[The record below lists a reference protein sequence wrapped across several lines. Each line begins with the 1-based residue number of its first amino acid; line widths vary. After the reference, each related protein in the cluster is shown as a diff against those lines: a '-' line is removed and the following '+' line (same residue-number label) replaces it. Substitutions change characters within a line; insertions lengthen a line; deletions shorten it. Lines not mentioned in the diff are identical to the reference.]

1 MKEKFQEHKFN
12 KTSVEIIA
20 AANEIIREYSR
31 QGFSLTLRQLYYQ
44 FVARAMIENTQ
55 RAYKRLGAIISNAR
69 LAGLVDW
76 SAIEDRTR
84 ELERQNHWDSPA
96 DIIESAAN
104 GYALDKWEDQD
115 CRIEVWIEKEA
126 LTGVIEPICEELD
139 INYFACRGYVSQSEQ
154 YAAGKRHAR
163 YIDGGQDVLILH
175 LGDHDPSGMDMTRDN
190 QTRLDL
196 FSWHAGVDVRR
207 IALNMDQVEQYSPPP
222 NPAKMT
228 DSRSGEY
235 CSQYGDDSWELD
247 ALEPKVIKELIR
259 DEVYKRRDVDLL
271 HEVEEREEKD
281 MELLALVR
289 ENWTQVAE
297 FVESL

>member
-12 KTSVEIIA
+12 KSSVEIIG
-20 AANEIIREYSR
+20 AANDIIREFSV

-55 RAYKRLGAIISNAR
+55 QAYKRLGAIISNAR

-76 SAIEDRTR
+76 FAIEDRTR
-84 ELERQNHWDSPA
+84 NLAAGAHWDSPR
-96 DIIESAAN
+96 DIIESAAD
-104 GYALDKWEDQD
+104 GYALDKWQNQD

-126 LTGVIEPICEELD
+126 LTGVIAPICRDLD
-139 INYFACRGYVSQSEQ
+139 IAYFACRGYVSQSEQ
-154 YAAGKRHAR
+154 WRAGKRHAR
-163 YIDGGQDVLILH
+163 YIRGGQDVLVLH

-196 FSWHAGVDVRR
+196 FTWHAGVDVKR
-207 IALNMDQVEQYSPPP
+207 IALNMSQVEEYSPPP

-228 DSRSGEY
+228 DSRAGEY
-235 CSQYGDDSWELD
+235 CSVYGYDSWELD

-259 DEVYKRRDVDLL
+259 DEVFQRRDVDALR
-271 HEVEEREEKD
+271 EVEKREEKD
-281 MELLALVR
+281 MELLALVKD
-289 ENWTQVAE
+289 NWTAVAE